1 MKNVGLI
8 TILLI
13 YLMGFPFFI
22 TQISSQTEPI
32 FSIRIVDFQSP
43 VRLGEF
49 LEFTYFTRSVSGV
62 NGTAELNFWIEKDG
76 KVITSGSDTIFLGGS
91 EEKTRTASIFLP
103 SNVKSGIYDLKIE
116 ANYGGS
122 MVSAY
127 RTIELNVKGGI
138 ATVNGNWWGF
148 NIYIILALI
157 LLASLN
163 IYIIYHIEKKKIK
176 RALLE
181 EGQFIKRHKF
191 SFLTASFFLI
201 LGVLVYY
208 LSLANF
214 LPEIPL
220 YFYYI
225 ILGVLLLMTLFLG
238 RNKKRNK

>member
-1 MKNVGLI
+1 
-8 TILLI
+8 
-13 YLMGFPFFI
+13 
-22 TQISSQTEPI
+22 
-32 FSIRIVDFQSP
+32 
-43 VRLGEF
+43 
-49 LEFTYFTRSVSGV
+49 
-62 NGTAELNFWIEKDG
+62 
-76 KVITSGSDTIFLGGS
+76 
-91 EEKTRTASIFLP
+91 
-103 SNVKSGIYDLKIE
+103 VKSGIYDLKIE
-116 ANYGGS
+116 ADYGGDTS
-122 MVSAY
+122 SAF
-127 RTIELNVKGGI
+127 RTIELNVKGGS

-163 IYIIYHIEKKKIK
+163 IYIIYHLEKNKIK

-181 EGQFIKRHKF
+181 EEQFIKRHKF
-191 SFLTASFFLI
+191 SFLTVSFFLI

-220 YFYYI
+220 YFYYL